1 VPSCLSREATQGI
14 ALAEL
19 RLLEDSGSIK
29 ELTLTVMRFFKV
41 QLRVVASLVIYGNI
55 YLSSKENLAIKQGAQ
70 KFVGSLD
77 LNLDLAVGINI
88 EFVLELIERGRWGTE
103 HLGRGKHQ
111 ALSFEGPPWHDPF
124 HRPLWLQTP
133 SYESHRLG
141 LMGCLQLGVII
152 CVGPIY
158 ELSAIKFYSYDKC
171 R

>member
-1 VPSCLSREATQGI
+1 MPSCLSREATQGI

-103 HLGRGKHQ
+103 HLDRGKIKRYPLKAHPGTT
-111 ALSFEGPPWHDPF
+111 LFIDPSGC
-124 HRPLWLQTP
+124 RR
-133 SYESHRLG
+133 RLMSLIG
-141 LMGCLQLGVII
+141 WG
-152 CVGPIY
+152 
-158 ELSAIKFYSYDKC
+158 
-171 R
+171 